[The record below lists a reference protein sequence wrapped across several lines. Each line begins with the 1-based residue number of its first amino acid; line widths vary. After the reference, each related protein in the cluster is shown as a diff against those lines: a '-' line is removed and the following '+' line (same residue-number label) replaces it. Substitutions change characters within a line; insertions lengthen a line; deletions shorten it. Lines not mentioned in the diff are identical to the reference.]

1 MAAEIIRPAT
11 LADVVDI
18 VPRLR
23 KQDIDECE
31 ALAGEG
37 SVLRMAV
44 ATVAGSVIAMTY
56 VRDGKVTAMFG
67 VAGRLLDDEG
77 APWMFGTDELV
88 GKVVVREGRKQIPMM
103 RRLFKRLSNVVDTR
117 NEKSIRWLK
126 SLGFKFEKAV
136 PVGPNGVL
144 FYPFSMGG

>member
-11 LADVVDI
+11 LRDVVDI

-23 KQDIDECE
+23 QSDIDECE
-31 ALAGEG
+31 ALAGKG

-44 ATVAGSVIAMTY
+44 ATVVGSVIAMTY

-67 VAGRLLDDEG
+67 VAGRLLDEEG
-77 APWMFGTDELV
+77 SPWMFGTDDIV
-88 GKVVVREGRKQIPMM
+88 GRSVVREGRRHVPMM
-103 RRLFKRLSNVVDTR
+103 LRLFKRLSNVVDTR

-136 PVGPNGVL
+136 PVGPSGVL
-144 FYPFSMGG
+144 FYPFSMGD